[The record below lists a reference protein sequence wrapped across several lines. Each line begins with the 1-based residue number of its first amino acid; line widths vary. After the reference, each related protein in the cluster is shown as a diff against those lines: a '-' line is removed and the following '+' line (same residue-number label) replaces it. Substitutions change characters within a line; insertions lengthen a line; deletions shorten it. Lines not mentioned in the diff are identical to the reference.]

1 MITEDILKII
11 ETQHNGTIKAKSF
24 KDLAN
29 MLGCNEPTLRSMFQN
44 RGVPKKNI
52 KENSKIN
59 KFNFV
64 EGKIYGFKFIKIEKI
79 GERLLTKISYLQSTY
94 TLYTV

>member
-64 EGKIYGFKFIKIEKI
+64 EGKINGFKFIKIEKI
-79 GERLLTKISYLQSTY
+79 IN
-94 TLYTV
+94 